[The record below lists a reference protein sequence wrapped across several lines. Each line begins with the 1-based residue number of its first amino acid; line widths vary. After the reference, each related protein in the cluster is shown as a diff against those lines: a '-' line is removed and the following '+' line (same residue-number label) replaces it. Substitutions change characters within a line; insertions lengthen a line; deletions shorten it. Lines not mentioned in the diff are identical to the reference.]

1 MNLEDI
7 KKIKAGLSTPKP
19 VVKNTG
25 RSLEQLILAANAADQ
40 KRAKQVPKTAEE
52 KAKEEYEKIL
62 EAFNKHTEEVIQE
75 QLEIKPWKIHDPKK
89 LWDVTKDEEIEYFDP
104 TLSYELTGYRP
115 ITETEGLDFDPKEF
129 TKAADYYLNHG
140 RYNDLVPNTFKWI
153 NFWKEEFNKCLN
165 GVTIGK
171 YTLTG
176 QNYFFLNY
184 YRLLSPLKKKE
195 DNGSKR
201 SESFPVFI
209 AKQYEYFHYLEMCK
223 RAEFDG
229 LAFKSRGV
237 DIALL

>member
-1 MNLEDI
+1 MAKKKKVLPDELQQIIDEVKEKELQEDI
-7 KKIKAGLSTPKP
+7 QEARELVQQVRTE
-19 VVKNTG
+19 
-25 RSLEQLILAANAADQ
+25 RANSAD
-40 KRAKQVPKTAEE
+40 
-52 KAKEEYEKIL
+52 Y
-62 EAFNKHTEEVIQE
+62 
-75 QLEIKPWKIHDPKK
+75 
-89 LWDVTKDEEIEYFDP
+89 WDVKKEDKIEVFDP
-104 TLSYELTGYRP
+104 NLSYEITGYRP
-115 ITETEGLDFDPKEF
+115 ITADKGLDFDPKLF
-129 TKAADYYLNHG
+129 TEAADTYKTYG
-140 RYNDLVPNTFKWI
+140 RYTQYTPGTFIHRKHWD
-153 NFWKEEFNKCLN
+153 EEFRRCRE
-165 GVTIGK
+165 GYTVGK